1 MREGDPE
8 RALKA
13 YARAKDWRRAAQ
25 LAAELGH
32 EDKLVEYSL
41 MAAFGRLPEKG
52 LGVLQA
58 AELLTRQGRH
68 EEAIPLFEKKKA
80 FHRAGDLALGLRQHE
95 RAAQFFKQAGA
106 WPKAARCYEEVGKL
120 REALQVLEEGVR
132 KLEGGSGGNAAAGS
146 SVEDLKLLEA
156 DLLIRL
162 GRGESVPKVLSS
174 MRPSPRIAELYERSG
189 LHTEAVRCLLDLG
202 RVEEA
207 VRTAAKSPQRER
219 LQAQIYLRIGRP
231 VEAGDLFAQL
241 GLARE
246 AAQAYEAGQAWG
258 RAAYRWE
265 AAGEPLR
272 AAEAYEK
279 ADRLR
284 DAGRCFE
291 AANQHQRAAE
301 VYARAGDV
309 AQAASIHVRKG
320 QAVQA
325 ARKYLAAGDQVR
337 AASVLIQMQP
347 AEADYAEGA
356 ILLAPLLIAEKFHE
370 DALARLERI
379 PRGGIP
385 AGGTPPLAVEH
396 DYWRARALEA
406 LGRSEAAVASY
417 ERVVQRLPGHRD
429 ARQRL
434 ETLRPSTLAL
444 PALPKPLP
452 ERAAALTVPAP
463 GGQLANR
470 YELLAEVGRG
480 GMGRVYKARDRE
492 LGEIVAV
499 KTMLTRSEGGSGD
512 EERLLREVQICRR
525 ISHPNVVRVYDLGR
539 FPGGLFVT
547 MEYIEGSSLDE
558 LIAFESPLPF
568 ARIRSILSEIAS
580 GLHEAHSQGVVHRD
594 LKPANVFVAADRVK
608 ILDFG
613 IASMTGLGTRLT
625 QVGFVMGTP
634 MYMSPEQIQGQELDG
649 RSDLYSLGVLA
660 YTLIA
665 GREPFDS
672 TQATVVV
679 LQHLQEGPP
688 DVRKHRPET
697 PESWVA
703 LLARLLEKRP
713 EDRFQSA
720 QELLGAL
727 EDLTL

>member
-13 YARAKDWRRAAQ
+13 YVRAKDWRRAAQ

-41 MAAFGRLPEKG
+41 MAAFGRVPEKG

-58 AELLTRQGRH
+58 AELLVKQGRH

-106 WPKAARCYEEVGKL
+106 WPRAARCYEEVGKL

-132 KLEGGSGGNAAAGS
+132 KLEGGFGGSAAAGS
-146 SVEDLKLLEA
+146 SVEELKLLQA

-162 GRGESVPKVLSS
+162 GRGESVPKLLGSL
-174 MRPSPRIAELYERSG
+174 RPSPRIADLYERGG
-189 LHTEAVRCLLDLG
+189 LHTEAVRCQLDLG

-207 VRTAAKSPQRER
+207 ARIAASSPNRER
-219 LQAQIYLRIGRP
+219 LQAQIYLRVGRP

-279 ADRLR
+279 AGRLR

-291 AANQHQRAAE
+291 AAGQPRRAAE

-309 AQAASIHVRKG
+309 AQAASIHARKG
-320 QAVQA
+320 QAVEA

-347 AEADYAEGA
+347 SEADYAEGA

-379 PRGGIP
+379 PQGGIP
-385 AGGTPPLAVEH
+385 AGGTPPLALEY

-406 LGRSEAAVASY
+406 LGRSEAAQASY
-417 ERVVQRLPGHRD
+417 ERVVKRDPGHRD
-429 ARQRL
+429 AKQRL
-434 ETLRPSTLAL
+434 EVLRPTTLA
-444 PALPKPLP
+444 
-452 ERAAALTVPAP
+452 VPVLAGTPGTAFTSPVP
-463 GGQLANR
+463 GGRLAGR
-470 YELLAEVGRG
+470 YELLSELGRG
-480 GMGRVYKARDRE
+480 GMGRVYKARDLE

-499 KTMLTRSEGGSGD
+499 KTMLTRAEGGFGD

-547 MEYIEGSSLDE
+547 MEYIEGSTLDE
-558 LIAFESPLPF
+558 LLAFEAPLPF
-568 ARIRSILSEIAS
+568 ARIRSILLEIAS

-613 IASMTGLGTRLT
+613 IASMSGLGTRLT

-634 MYMSPEQIQGQELDG
+634 MYMSPEQIQSQELDG
-649 RSDLYSLGVLA
+649 RSDLYSLGVVA

-672 TQATVVV
+672 DQATLLV
-679 LQHLQEGPP
+679 LQHLQKGPP
-688 DVRKHRPET
+688 DIRTFRPET

-720 QELLGAL
+720 QELSAAL
-727 EDLTL
+727 ARLD